1 MGDAEF
7 AGGGSVDWQVTN
19 SDGESGGGTKKQ
31 CKGKDK
37 DPKGDDGSF
46 AVIANGSLKF
56 TLPAKKGNTIQILWG
71 PDAEAYTS
79 ATTQASAKAKAT
91 TTVAKKTTKSRSK

>member
-19 SDGESGGGTKKQ
+19 SDGESGGGNKRQ

-37 DPKGDDGSF
+37 DPKGEDGSF
-46 AVIANGSLKF
+46 AVIVNGSLKF
-56 TLPAKKGNTIQILWG
+56 TLPATKGNSIRILWG
-71 PDAEAYTS
+71 PDSTS
-79 ATTQASAKAKAT
+79 LTSTPETLTKSKAAA
-91 TTVAKKTTKSRSK
+91 AKKTATKSKTR

>member
-37 DPKGDDGSF
+37 DPKGDGGSF
-46 AVIANGSLKF
+46 AVIANGSLQF

-71 PDAEAYTS
+71 PDAESYTS
-79 ATTQASAKAKAT
+79 TTTASAKTKAA

>member
-19 SDGESGGGTKKQ
+19 SDGESGGGNKKQ

-37 DPKGDDGSF
+37 DPKGEDGSF
-46 AVIANGSLKF
+46 AVIVNGSLNPGARELLAQVRAGSSSLNVATGKPF
-56 TLPAKKGNTIQILWG
+56 MKPSYTPAFRK
-71 PDAEAYTS
+71 
-79 ATTQASAKAKAT
+79 QASGT
-91 TTVAKKTTKSRSK
+91 

>member
-7 AGGGSVDWQVTN
+7 AGGGSVTWEVTN
-19 SDGESGGGTKKQ
+19 SDGESGGGNKNK

-37 DPKGDDGSF
+37 DPKGEDGSF

-56 TLPAKKGNTIQILWG
+56 TLPATKGNSIQILWG
-71 PDAEAYTS
+71 PDA
-79 ATTQASAKAKAT
+79 ASAAAQAETSTRSTASGSK
-91 TTVAKKTTKSRSK
+91 KKTTKSGNR

>member
-19 SDGESGGGTKKQ
+19 SDGESGGGDKKR

-37 DPKGDDGSF
+37 DPKGDEGSF
-46 AVIANGSLKF
+46 AVIANGNLQF
-56 TLPAKKGNTIQILWG
+56 TLPAAKGNTIKILWG
-71 PDAEAYTS
+71 PDAENYV
-79 ATTQASAKAKAT
+79 KA
-91 TTVAKKTTKSRSK
+91 RGQ

>member
-19 SDGESGGGTKKQ
+19 SDGESGGGNKKQ

-37 DPKGDDGSF
+37 DPKGEDGSF

-56 TLPAKKGNTIQILWG
+56 TLPATKGNSIRVLWG
-71 PDAEAYTS
+71 PDSASLTS
-79 ATTQASAKAKAT
+79 TPETSTKSKAAA
-91 TTVAKKTTKSRSK
+91 AKKTTTKSKSK

>member
-7 AGGGSVDWQVTN
+7 VGGGSVRWEVNN
-19 SDGESGGGTKKQ
+19 SDGESGGGDKKK
-31 CKGKDK
+31 CKGRDK

-56 TLPAKKGNTIQILWG
+56 TLPATQGNTIKILWG
-71 PDAEAYTS
+71 PNA
-79 ATTQASAKAKAT
+79 ASAAAYAQPETSVRAT
-91 TTVAKKTTKSRSK
+91 RSASKKKTTKSRVR

>member
-19 SDGESGGGTKKQ
+19 SDGESGGGNKDK

-37 DPKGDDGSF
+37 DPQGEDSSF
-46 AVIANGSLKF
+46 AVIANGRLKF
-56 TLPAKKGNTIQILWG
+56 TLPATKGNTIKILWG
-71 PDAEAYTS
+71 PDA
-79 ATTQASAKAKAT
+79 ASFSSTPETLAKP
-91 TTVAKKTTKSRSK
+91 